1 MAKDM
6 EKEDISMDENTT
18 GKRIQVQPDML
29 LDEFELPLNE
39 LLDQFKAGDSG
50 KVIIPVD
57 VLRVDNEKV
66 RFKKKGSAETYGSF
80 KDRPLEEVREDIG
93 VAED

>member
-1 MAKDM
+1 MAEDKK
-6 EKEDISMDENTT
+6 KEELQVDKETT
-18 GKRIQVQPDML
+18 GERQIVQADIL

-39 LLDQFKAGDSG
+39 LLDQFKTGDSG
-50 KVIIPVD
+50 KVLVPVD

-80 KDRPLEEVREDIG
+80 KERPLEEVREDIG